1 MAVYILHFDSPY
13 HHARHYVGYTKN
25 TDKRLAQHKAGSGAR
40 LMEVITQAGI
50 GFQLAKV
57 WKSKTRKFER
67 YIKNS
72 HNTARFCPICQKNK
86 ANKCKGDQDVWK
98 VGLQR

>member
-13 HHARHYVGYTKN
+13 HHARHYVGYTKDI
-25 TDKRLAQHKAGSGAR
+25 DKRMAQHKAGSGAR
-40 LMEVITQAGI
+40 LMEVITEVGI
-50 GFQLAKV
+50 GFQIAKI

-72 HNTARFCPICQKNK
+72 HNTARFCPICRKNK
-86 ANKCKGDQDVWK
+86 QKEVRDEH
-98 VGLQR
+98 

>member
-1 MAVYILHFDSPY
+1 MAVYILHFDSAY
-13 HHARHYVGYTKN
+13 HHARHYVGYTK
-25 TDKRLAQHKAGSGAR
+25 DIDQRLAQHKAGRGAR
-40 LMEVITQAGI
+40 LMQVITEAGI
-50 GFQLAKV
+50 GFQVAKI

-86 ANKCKGDQDVWK
+86 IDTHKGDKDE
-98 VGLQR
+98 